1 VLDEGPQ
8 FRLLYDLGCAFAARL
23 ELDEL
28 IPLVVG
34 KCREVLDAEGA
45 AVLLLDAERSE
56 LYFPYVAEEDPE
68 VAGSLADLRLPADQ
82 GIAGAVLRSGEPAR
96 IDDASVDPRFYADI
110 DRHTGLSTRSILC
123 APLPTQRGTLG
134 VIEVVNRRGGGAFSD
149 GDLSLLAALAGSVA
163 VAIEKARLWEQ
174 LKASAEQLRAQV
186 GVLRRDLAR
195 RGSFEPMI
203 GTGAPMAS
211 VFRLMESAAA
221 SPIAVLIEGETGTGK
236 ELVARGIHAASARAS
251 EPFAGR
257 APEEDEGVRPALG
270 DRPETRLGSE
280 SESER
285 VPFGGSCERRAAAG
299 EAGAAN
305 SRPLGSACAAPW
317 TRRLQPRAHLRQ
329 VCRAGFA
336 GRGTP
341 SALPTGRHSRCP
353 CPTRDKVS
361 GRSSPRAARA
371 PAARADARSRTPPP
385 APPRRAR
392 TSARRP
398 SPDRGRGSARHGSA

>member
-163 VAIEKARLWEQ
+163 VAIEKARLW
-174 LKASAEQLRAQV
+174 
-186 GVLRRDLAR
+186 
-195 RGSFEPMI
+195 
-203 GTGAPMAS
+203 
-211 VFRLMESAAA
+211 
-221 SPIAVLIEGETGTGK
+221 
-236 ELVARGIHAASARAS
+236 
-251 EPFAGR
+251 
-257 APEEDEGVRPALG
+257 
-270 DRPETRLGSE
+270 
-280 SESER
+280 
-285 VPFGGSCERRAAAG
+285 
-299 EAGAAN
+299 
-305 SRPLGSACAAPW
+305 
-317 TRRLQPRAHLRQ
+317 
-329 VCRAGFA
+329 
-336 GRGTP
+336 
-341 SALPTGRHSRCP
+341 
-353 CPTRDKVS
+353 
-361 GRSSPRAARA
+361 
-371 PAARADARSRTPPP
+371 
-385 APPRRAR
+385 
-392 TSARRP
+392 
-398 SPDRGRGSARHGSA
+398 